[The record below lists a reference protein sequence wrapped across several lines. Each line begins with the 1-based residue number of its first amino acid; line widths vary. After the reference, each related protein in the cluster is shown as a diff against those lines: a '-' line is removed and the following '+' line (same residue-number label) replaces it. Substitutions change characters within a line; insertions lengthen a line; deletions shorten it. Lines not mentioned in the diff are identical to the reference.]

1 MSLFD
6 LISDCDE
13 SCLSLKTKAAEASR
27 VLYYDSEDYFNEE
40 IAALTTSLQKAQS
53 QITAL
58 DKYGAIANALSKV
71 EIQEDGG
78 RSDGV
83 FHENNVLKEKLTNVN
98 HTY

>member
-1 MSLFD
+1 MSLFY
-6 LISDCDE
+6 LISDCDG

-40 IAALTTSLQKAQS
+40 IAALTTSLQKANFT
-53 QITAL
+53 IKAL
-58 DKYGAIANALSKV
+58 DKYNAIAIALSKV

-78 RSDGV
+78 RSDGI